1 MINKVLTRMK
11 HSTLILLVVEK
22 QNFSWTQKKPS
33 VSEELISVLADKA
46 FSGPCREEEVIH
58 SN

>member
-1 MINKVLTRMK
+1 MK

-33 VSEELISVLADKA
+33 VSEELISLLADKA
-46 FSGPCREEEVIH
+46 FSGPCRDEEEVIH